1 MDEKTNGMEKDT
13 SLDGLDNMSGGAGD
27 DEWEINIDKLL
38 AQADMLVNNDML
50 PPMPEFEGESNKR
63 PAEKA
68 GERETGTEPVK
79 QTENASDSGN
89 GEASSK
95 SPEMDSDLDEINN
108 LLQQADLNEKIDD
121 DMLALLESATE
132 NQEDEDNPDEVF
144 DIFAEGD
151 TPLGDLPLSDSAG
164 SEASKQE
171 QQEEIGRAS
180 CRERV

>member
-68 GERETGTEPVK
+68 GERHGLGEKTGRKVSEWFY
-79 QTENASDSGN
+79 N
-89 GEASSK
+89 G
-95 SPEMDSDLDEINN
+95 
-108 LLQQADLNEKIDD
+108 
-121 DMLALLESATE
+121 
-132 NQEDEDNPDEVF
+132 
-144 DIFAEGD
+144 
-151 TPLGDLPLSDSAG
+151 
-164 SEASKQE
+164 
-171 QQEEIGRAS
+171 
-180 CRERV
+180 

>member
-132 NQEDEDNPDEVF
+132 NQEDEDNPDEVPPLWRTRF
-144 DIFAEGD
+144 SFASSPARHVSMVSVKILLLLWTRVTKG
-151 TPLGDLPLSDSAG
+151 TP
-164 SEASKQE
+164 AS
-171 QQEEIGRAS
+171 
-180 CRERV
+180 